1 MKTLETEIGER
12 IRVRREKKEWL
23 QRELAASAGLPVRT
37 IGRVERGQVD
47 VRLSTLSKIAQAL
60 GVNLR
65 ELLP

>member
-12 IRVRREKKEWL
+12 IRVRRERKEWL

-37 IGRVERGQVD
+37 IGRIERGQVD

-60 GVNLR
+60 SVSLR